1 MVTADR
7 RRTLRVP
14 VRGVAVVHSQAGP
27 LHGAIENLSYGGALV
42 DVATPLAPFFAAD
55 LELRFGTH
63 NSMVSARTVRVEV
76 KPRRKW
82 RVAVA
87 FDGVDAKTRA
97 AIDDTITNALAAAK
111 RRPIMVIDDDGP
123 RRDALIAIL
132 LAHGMTPLAPKTPLD
147 AIELLTRAQLHVDV
161 CLISPDGFGTSTDLA
176 TVLEDSFPW
185 VTTTEIVDDI
195 ETSAGL
201 AIAAWQATPVA
212 RLGSAI
218 G

>member
-1 MVTADR
+1 MLPTDR
-7 RRTLRVP
+7 RRALRVP
-14 VRGVAVVHSQAGP
+14 VRGVAVLHSQEGP

-42 DVATPLAPFFAAD
+42 DVSTPLAPFFAAD
-55 LELRFGTH
+55 LELRFGNH
-63 NSMVSARTVRVEV
+63 NSVVAARTVRVEV

-87 FDGVDAKTRA
+87 FDGVDAATRD
-97 AIDDTITNALAAAK
+97 AIDATITSAIAAAR
-111 RRPIMVIDDDGP
+111 RRPILVIDDQVE
-123 RRDALIAIL
+123 RRDALIEL
-132 LAHGMTPLAPKTPLD
+132 LLGRGMTPLAPRTPLD
-147 AIELLTRAQLHVDV
+147 AIELLTRAQLHVDI
-161 CLISPDGFGTSTDLA
+161 CLLSPTSRDIA

-185 VTTTEIVDDI
+185 VTTTEIDDDY

-201 AIAAWQATPVA
+201 AIAAWQDTPVA